1 MNKRADG
8 RIQKKVKDKSTG
20 KYLYFYGKTEGEVNR
35 KILAYSQKR
44 EIGRSFS
51 EVAAEW
57 WRDAVDRL
65 AYQSQK
71 PYKPAM
77 ERAVAF
83 FGDTPIK
90 EIKPRDVSR
99 FLQELAKK
107 DFAQKTVSN
116 HRLIVNLICRH
127 AILQGD
133 LEYNPCTDVSTP
145 KNLKKAPRK
154 SATEE
159 DERRV
164 RESAD
169 VWLLPFIALT
179 TGMRR
184 GEIIALQWKDIDFDA
199 NVIHVG
205 KSAYFRAGVANIKA
219 PKTEAGERDVP
230 LLPILK
236 AELEKVSPRAPDSFI
251 VSENEK
257 DPLTASQYERRLKDF
272 IDQTGVK
279 STPHQLRH
287 SFATLCFEAGISVK
301 SVQEVLGHKQI
312 STTMDIYTDFR
323 KKKFAEFDALFN

>member
-1 MNKRADG
+1 MKKRADG

-127 AILQGD
+127 AVIQGD
-133 LEYNPCTDVSTP
+133 LEHNPCADVATP

-159 DERRV
+159 DEEKV
-164 RESAD
+164 KQSAD
-169 VWLLPFIALT
+169 VWLFPFVALT
-179 TGMRR
+179 TGMRK
-184 GEIIALQWKDIDFDA
+184 GEILALQWRDVDFENNIIRVTKSIYFVGDIS
-199 NVIHVG
+199 
-205 KSAYFRAGVANIKA
+205 KIKR
-219 PKTEAGERDVP
+219 PKTEAGARDIP

-236 AELEKVSPRAPDSFI
+236 EKLLKVKNENPDSFI
-251 VSENEK
+251 FSENGK
-257 DPLTASQYERRLKDF
+257 DPLSPWQYLSRMKQY
-272 IDQTGVK
+272 IKTTGVT

-287 SFATLCFEAGISVK
+287 SFATLCFEAGIPIK

-323 KKKFAEFDALFN
+323 KKKFEDFSKLFS